1 MHRPLVPLPLE
12 FYQRET
18 ADVAKAL
25 LGKVVIHE
33 SDSQLL
39 SGRIVEV
46 EAYGGKEDP
55 ASHAH
60 RNKTSRN
67 SVMFGRP
74 GCAYIYFIYGTHY
87 CLNVV
92 AHDVGVPG
100 AALIRALEP
109 LDGIALMKKNRGI
122 QDTRQ
127 LMAGPGRLTKALNI
141 GIKMSGV
148 DLTRSRKLLI
158 TEDKSYKEINIDS
171 SPRIGIRV
179 GMDRA
184 WRFNVRGNQFV
195 SRR

>member
-1 MHRPLVPLPLE
+1 ME
-12 FYQRET
+12 FYQRGSV
-18 ADVAKAL
+18 DVAKAL
-25 LGKVVIHE
+25 LGKVVIHK
-33 SDSQLL
+33 SGSQLL

-60 RNKTSRN
+60 RNKTSRK
-67 SVMFGRP
+67 SAMIGRP
-74 GCAYIYFIYGTHY
+74 GCAYIYFIYGNHH

-122 QDTRQ
+122 QDTQ
-127 LMAGPGRLTKALNI
+127 HLMAGPGRLTKALSI
-141 GIKMSGV
+141 GIKMNGV
-148 DLTRSRKLLI
+148 DLTKSRTLFIVK
-158 TEDKSYKEINIDS
+158 DKSYEEINIDS

-184 WRFNVRGNQFV
+184 WRFNLRGNQFI
-195 SRR
+195 SR

>member
-1 MHRPLVPLPLE
+1 MHRPLAPLPLE

-18 ADVAKAL
+18 VDVAKAL
-25 LGKVVIHE
+25 LGKVIIHK
-33 SDSQLL
+33 SGSQLL

-60 RNKTSRN
+60 RSKTSRN

-74 GCAYIYFIYGTHY
+74 GCAYIYFIYGNHH

-92 AHDVGVPG
+92 AHDIGVPG

-109 LDGIALMKKNRGI
+109 VDGIALMKKNRGI
-122 QDTRQ
+122 QDPRH
-127 LMAGPGRLTKALNI
+127 LMAGPGRLTKALSI
-141 GIKMSGV
+141 GIKMNGI
-148 DLTRSRKLLI
+148 DFTRSRRLFI
-158 TEDKSYKEINIDS
+158 VEDENYEEINIDS

-179 GMDRA
+179 GIDRA
-184 WRFNVRGNQFV
+184 WRFSVRGNQFI
-195 SRR
+195 SRG